1 MATAKT
7 TETKTNETTTNE
19 NGKTMVK
26 IRLPILPRDRDTG
39 PMPVSVN
46 GEKYWI
52 PRGIA
57 VEVPDYIAEVIEHA
71 ETEEANAEQFIRGI
85 SS

>member
-1 MATAKT
+1 MAT
-7 TETKTNETTTNE
+7 TKE
-19 NGKTMVK
+19 KTMVK
-26 IRLPILPRDRDTG
+26 IRIPTLPRDRDTG
-39 PMPVSVN
+39 PLPVSVN

-52 PRGIA
+52 PRGQA

-71 ETEEANAEQFIRGI
+71 ETEEANAEAFIRGI

>member
-1 MATAKT
+1 MATVK
-7 TETKTNETTTNE
+7 NE
-19 NGKTMVK
+19 NVEKNMVK
-26 IRLPILPRDRDTG
+26 IRLPVLPRDRDTG
-39 PMPVSVN
+39 PLPVSVN

-52 PRGIA
+52 PRGKA

-71 ETEEANAEQFIRGI
+71 ETEEANAEEYIRGI

>member
-7 TETKTNETTTNE
+7 TETTKATETTE

>member
-1 MATAKT
+1 MT
-7 TETKTNETTTNE
+7 TVKNE
-19 NGKTMVK
+19 NTTKNENMEKTMVK
-26 IRLPILPRDRDTG
+26 IRLPVLPRDRDTG

-52 PRGIA
+52 PRGTA

-71 ETEEANAEQFIRGI
+71 EMEEAHAEEYIRGI